1 MILRFIA
8 NLSEIC
14 DVIKIRVTKMSYQ
27 NKILLDLIF
36 YLLTIKICEQYSLLL
51 ENKGWKLLQ

>member
-14 DVIKIRVTKMSYQ
+14 DVMKIRVTQMAYQ

-36 YLLTIKICEQYSLLL
+36 YLLIIKICEQYSIFG
-51 ENKGWKLLQ
+51 K